1 MKKITLLLVIAIA
14 ICFNCYSLEISKID
28 PELQK
33 EIQLRSTDEL
43 IKINIIMQAQYDQF
57 ELRTLSSMYR
67 SKAEKRTFVVNELK
81 RYAQET
87 QQEVMSYLNHFAN
100 NKSVTKITQF
110 WIFNGI
116 NCYATK
122 EVIEALSY
130 LNDVLLIGFDEEQN
144 LLPEY
149 EAHATDETRE
159 ITYNVLKVNA
169 HLVWDLGYEGEGV
182 IVAVLDTGVNYNH
195 NDLQGN
201 MWEHPDYP
209 FHGWNFVS
217 NNNNPKDDHN
227 YQGSTGH
234 GSHCAGTVAGYGSS
248 GSQTGM
254 APKATIMA
262 LKVLNN
268 QGGGEPSNVVSA
280 VQFAVEK
287 GAHVLSMSIG
297 WANPAVAVRVQ
308 FRNVLVNTLEAGVVA
323 AVAAG
328 NEGQYLSYYPI
339 PQNVRTPGDCPP
351 PWLHPDQTTTGGL
364 TAVVCVGATSSNDAA
379 ANFTSRGP
387 VQWQTVSQYGDYPYS
402 PGMGLIR
409 PDVCAPG
416 VEIKS
421 LHYTNNSGY
430 NTMSGTSMATPGVAG
445 VMALM
450 LSKNPNLTPAEI
462 CEILETTA
470 VRLPSSTSPKGNIFG
485 SGRIDAYEAVL
496 AVSGCGGPI
505 SNLAHTLSYDKVAN
519 ITWNRPAN
527 DDNLSGYYIYIDG
540 VVIEGMVTE
549 ESFTFHALEEGNYAF
564 CVSAVYQD
572 DEGYCESAKK
582 CENINIV
589 SVCDAATELIA
600 SVDGDAVTL
609 SWSAPELISEV
620 LHYNV
625 FRNGEFVG
633 STQSESFLEEAT
645 SSGNHTYSV
654 AVEYL
659 NECISDEVSIHVRV
673 LAAPINLIANPQQE
687 EIELTWEYEDN
698 STLFNI
704 YKDEARIASN
714 IADKQYIDTEVVEDI
729 QYCYFVK
736 ATDEDIESSS
746 SNKACTIIIG
756 IEEHLSHLKVYPN
769 PSNTVIHVEGE
780 RMEKIT
786 IMNSIGQIIKVVP
799 AMDTITSIDVSNFA
813 TGNYIFTIS
822 YLDGSTGNVKIIV
835 Q

>member
-1 MKKITLLLVIAIA
+1 MKRITLFILTALA
-14 ICFNCYSLEISKID
+14 ICFNAYCQEIPKID
-28 PELQK
+28 PVLQD
-33 EIQLRSTDEL
+33 EIQLRSDDEL
-43 IKINIIMQAQYDQF
+43 IRINIIMRAQYDQF
-57 ELRTLSSMYR
+57 ELRSLSSIYR
-67 SKAEKRTFVVNELK
+67 SKADKRTFVVNELK

-87 QQEVMSYLNHFAN
+87 QQEVMSYLNYFAN
-100 NKSVTKITQF
+100 SESVTDITQF

-130 LNDVLLIGFDEEQN
+130 LDDVLLIGFDKEEN

-149 EAHATDETRE
+149 EANTTDETRE

-169 HLVWDLGYEGEGV
+169 HLVWDLGYEGEGI

-209 FHGWNFVS
+209 YHGWNFVA

-234 GSHCAGTVAGYGSS
+234 GSHCAGTVAGNGFS

-254 APKATIMA
+254 APKASIMA

-268 QGGGEPSNVVSA
+268 QGGGTPSYVVSA
-280 VQFAVEK
+280 IEFAVEK

-297 WANPAVAVRVQ
+297 WANPAVSVRLQ
-308 FRNVLVNTLEAGVVA
+308 YRNTMVNALEAGVVA
-323 AVAAG
+323 SVAAG
-328 NEGQYLSYYPI
+328 NEGQSMGQYPI

-364 TAVVCVGATSSNDAA
+364 SAVVCVGATNINDAA

-387 VQWQTVSQYGDYPYS
+387 VQWQTVTGYGDYPYN
-402 PGMGLIR
+402 PGIGLIR

-416 VEIKS
+416 VDIKS

-470 VRLPSSTSPKGNIFG
+470 VRLPNATSPKGNIFG
-485 SGRIDAYEAVL
+485 SGRVDAYEAVL
-496 AVSGCGGPI
+496 TVKSCGSPI
-505 SNLAHTLSYDKVAN
+505 SNLACTLSYDKVAN
-519 ITWNRPAN
+519 ITWNRPEN
-527 DDNLSGYYIYIDG
+527 DNDLVGYIIYING
-540 VVIEGMVTE
+540 EEAPEMVTE
-549 ESFTFHALEEGNYAF
+549 ESFTFQAPEEGNYSF
-564 CVSAVYQD
+564 CVVAVYQN
-572 DEGYCESAKK
+572 DEGYCESAMI
-582 CENINIV
+582 CESVHVV
-589 SVCDAATELIA
+589 SICDAVTDFIA
-600 SVDGDAVTL
+600 SVDGNAVTL
-609 SWSAPELISEV
+609 SWSAPELILEI

-625 FRNGEFVG
+625 FRNDEFIG
-633 STQSESFLEEAT
+633 SIQTESFFENAPP
-645 SSGNHTYSV
+645 GNHTYSV

-659 NECISDEVSIHVRV
+659 NDCISDEVSINVLI
-673 LAAPINLIANPQQE
+673 LAAPINLTANPQQE
-687 EIELTWEYEDN
+687 EIELIWEYEDD
-698 STLFNI
+698 SILFNI
-704 YKDEARIASN
+704 YKDEEKIASN
-714 IADKQYIDTEVVEDI
+714 IVDKQYIDTEVVVDV
-729 QYCYFVK
+729 QYCYYVK
-736 ATDEDIESSS
+736 ATYEDVESAP
-746 SNKACTIIIG
+746 SNEACTIIIG
-756 IEEHLSHLKVYPN
+756 IEEHSNPLKVYPN
-769 PSNTVIHVEGE
+769 PSNTVIHVEGV

-786 IMNSIGQIIKVVP
+786 IVNSIGQIIKVVP
-799 AMDTITSIDVSNFA
+799 AIDSKTSIDVSNFVP
-813 TGNYIFTIS
+813 GNYIFTIS
-822 YLDGSTGNVKIIV
+822 YLDGSTGNVKIV
-835 Q
+835 VK